1 MSAGPS
7 LTVHGLWKRF
17 RPQQQ
22 RTRGLLA
29 HVGGTKT
36 DRWALRNLNFSI
48 PAGGALGVIGANGSG
63 KSTLLQL
70 VAGVLQPTQGTIQ
83 KQGRVVAIL
92 NPTAGFHPD
101 LTGRANI
108 RMLATLHGLSSRD
121 IERRMD
127 AIVDFSGLEDF
138 IDQPLRTYSAG
149 MMIRLGFSTASHL
162 SPDILVVDEVLSAG
176 DLAFQR
182 QAVGRARHLRQE
194 GTALL
199 VSTHSLADLSTLCDR
214 LMLLDQGQV
223 VAEGS
228 ADQVVSSYIQHVE
241 KTGNRIAPGIAVPTG
256 MVAAAPGDQIRLCSV
271 IVNGERDPS
280 LVEVAA
286 GEPLDIELEFEAQQ
300 PVDDALFRIQF
311 FRNDGL
317 FVHGQNTIRAGLDTA
332 TLHGRGRARLHYPEF
347 GLLGGDYYL
356 SAGIWPDEFRSYTT
370 GEAYDHRPSA
380 TIVRVGSPRS
390 LGGGVAGF
398 RCEWTLDCEEAA
410 EGSTIPL
417 VGGGSEQ

>member
-1 MSAGPS
+1 MSDKARLS
-7 LTVHGLWKRF
+7 IQGLWKRF
-17 RPQQQ
+17 RPPQ
-22 RTRGLLA
+22 RRAGRLLSQ
-29 HVGGTKT
+29 VGGTT
-36 DRWALRNLNFSI
+36 AERWALRNLNFSL

-70 VAGVLQPTQGTIQ
+70 VAGVLQPTQGTIHRE
-83 KQGRVVAIL
+83 GRVVAIL

-108 RMLATLHGLSSRD
+108 RMLATLHGLSGRD
-121 IERRMD
+121 IARRMD
-127 AIVDFSGLEDF
+127 GIIDFSGLEQF
-138 IDQPLRTYSAG
+138 IDQPLRTYSSG

-199 VSTHSLADLSTLCDR
+199 VSTHSLADLATLCDR
-214 LMLLDQGQV
+214 LMLLEQGEV
-223 VAEGS
+223 LAEGS
-228 ADQVVSSYIQHVE
+228 ADEVVATYLQHIE
-241 KTGNRIAPGIAVPTG
+241 KTGSVISAGLAVPTG
-256 MVAAAPGDQIRLCSV
+256 MHATAPGNELRLCSV
-271 IVNGERDPS
+271 TVNGEQDPK
-280 LVEVAA
+280 LIEVAGGGA
-286 GEPLDIELEFEAQQ
+286 LDIELEYEALT
-300 PVDDALFRIQF
+300 PVDDAVFRVQF

-317 FVHGQNTIRAGLDTA
+317 FVHGHNTVRAGLDIGV
-332 TLHGRGRARLHYPEF
+332 LHGRGRVRLHYPDF

-356 SAGIWPDEFRSYTT
+356 SAGIWPDEYRSYTT

-380 TIVRVGSPRS
+380 TIVRVGAPRS

-398 RCEWTLDCEEAA
+398 PCEWTLSQDQPD
-410 EGSTIPL
+410 EGQTVPL
-417 VGGGSEQ
+417 ISGGSE